1 MDINNLR
8 AGVTVFSLAV
18 FIGIVVWA
26 WARHRRDGFDEAAQL
41 PFLDNDNAASGRSE
55 Q

>member
-1 MDINNLR
+1 MDLITDLR
-8 AGVTVFSLAV
+8 ILATLASLAV

-26 WARHRRDGFDEAAQL
+26 YARRNRSRFDEAAQL
-41 PFLDNDNAASGRSE
+41 PFQDG